1 MTAADRIGPADAG
14 KFAWF
19 PAGHLWS
26 AHNALEFHTP
36 GRAVRRR
43 DRADA
48 VYAQFAGRVGG
59 HNSSLPKVRIEHTP
73 ELGLMVLHPI
83 NESAL
88 KGEIGRI
95 LLCGFD
101 RVSLRG

>member
-1 MTAADRIGPADAG
+1 MLVSLHSFRQATSGQHIM
-14 KFAWF
+14 
-19 PAGHLWS
+19 HL
-26 AHNALEFHTP
+26 NFILLVAL
-36 GRAVRRR
+36 VRRR

-83 NESAL
+83 NKSAL
-88 KGEIGRI
+88 KGKIGRI